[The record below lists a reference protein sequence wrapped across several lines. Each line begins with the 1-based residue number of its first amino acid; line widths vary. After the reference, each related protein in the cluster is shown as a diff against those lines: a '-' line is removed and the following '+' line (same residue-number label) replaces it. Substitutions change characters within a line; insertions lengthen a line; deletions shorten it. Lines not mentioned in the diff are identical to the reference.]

1 MSGAGFSGKGGP
13 KGFDTRKSA
22 PQGTSV
28 GSGSRPG
35 KSKIKIDQS
44 SPEDNKNLG
53 GRGNVP
59 GALK

>member
-1 MSGAGFSGKGGP
+1 MGAGYSGKGGP
-13 KGFDTRKSA
+13 KGGDTRKSA
-22 PQGTSV
+22 PQGTAT

-35 KSKIKIDQS
+35 TKSRFPIDTS
-44 SPEDNKNLG
+44 NPVDNKNLG